1 MWYNKHLKNSLS
13 QIKNVHIKLK
23 DSSLYICTFKLIQDL
38 LRHIFFQELTK
49 SP

>member
-1 MWYNKHLKNSLS
+1 MFITNL
-13 QIKNVHIKLK
+13 NVHIKLK

-49 SP
+49 SPSHDF